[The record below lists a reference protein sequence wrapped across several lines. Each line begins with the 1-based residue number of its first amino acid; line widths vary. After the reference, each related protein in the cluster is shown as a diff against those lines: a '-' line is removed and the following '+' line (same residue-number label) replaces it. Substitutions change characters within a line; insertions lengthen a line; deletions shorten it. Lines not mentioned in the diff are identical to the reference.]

1 MVIIA
6 TLVVGLVWS
15 LGLSPARSCICC
27 ASLVFARGGFSF
39 FCLIAFSA
47 VLLASGCYLGFIFL
61 FSLFFFFLDVLGFG
75 FFFFQL
81 RLSCVVLF
89 VFVVP
94 IGGRLAV
101 LVFFFVCF

>member
-1 MVIIA
+1 
-6 TLVVGLVWS
+6 
-15 LGLSPARSCICC
+15 
-27 ASLVFARGGFSF
+27 
-39 FCLIAFSA
+39 
-47 VLLASGCYLGFIFL
+47 
-61 FSLFFFFLDVLGFG
+61 VLGFG